1 MADRGLYK
9 RGGIWYIR
17 FADQEGNL
25 QRESTHT
32 GNKNAAKQLLAIR
45 KAEVLQRKYNPI
57 KRREKRTFQDYSD
70 EFLRWAKVNTKK
82 KSFERY
88 RTSVRQLLLHF
99 KEKKMDELKR
109 KDIESFKEKRK
120 EEVSAA
126 SINRDLACLKKLY
139 NNAIADEVVDSNPVA
154 KINFM
159 KEPIR
164 SPHFLS
170 EEQAAKLIRACD
182 NIALKTFVI
191 IGLNTGM
198 RLNEILSLKWEQ
210 INFIDKIITL
220 HNTKNSQ
227 EDSIPLTADVLRQL
241 ESIPRISEYVVVKE
255 DGTRYVNF
263 MKQWKKLI
271 EKAKIGK
278 VTPHVLRHT
287 WATALVRAGV
297 DLMTVKELGRW
308 SDLKLV
314 TRYSH
319 IDATHRTREIHR
331 LEGKFG
337 SDTDSSTNNSEQ

>member
-9 RGGIWYIR
+9 RGQIWYIC
-17 FADQEGNL
+17 FADQEGNI
-25 QRESTHT
+25 QRESSHSIH
-32 GNKNAAKQLLAIR
+32 KNTAKQLLSIR
-45 KAEVLQRKYNPI
+45 KAEVLQRKYNPT
-57 KRREKRTFQDYSD
+57 KRREKRTFLDYSN

-88 RTSVRQLLLHF
+88 RTSVRQFLLHF
-99 KEKKMDELKR
+99 RDKKMDELKR

-126 SINRDLACLKKLY
+126 SINRDLACLKKLF
-139 NNAIADEVVDSNPVA
+139 NNAIADEVVDINPVT
-154 KINFM
+154 KIDFF
-159 KEPIR
+159 KEPVR
-164 SPHFLS
+164 SPSFLA
-170 EEQAAKLIRACD
+170 EEAAAKLINACD
-182 NIALKTFVI
+182 TLALKTFVI

-210 INFIDKIITL
+210 INLVDKVVNL
-220 HNTKNSQ
+220 RDTKNGR
-227 EDSIPLTADVLRQL
+227 EDSIPLTEDLFQHL
-241 ESIPRISEYVVVKE
+241 QTIPKTSEYVVTKE
-255 DGTRYVNF
+255 DGGRYVNF

-271 EKAKIGK
+271 EKAKVGK

-297 DLMTVKELGRW
+297 DLMTIMELGRW

-314 TRYSH
+314 KRYAH
-319 IDATHRTREIHR
+319 IDSKHRTREIKK

-337 SDTDSSTNNSEQ
+337 TDTKSSTNNSVQ